1 MLYAIKM
8 FDGTEFQVDA
18 QSATDARGVSAYMYR
33 QQTGKSSHCI
43 KAVPVTMC
51 GPLQLVE
58 SQHA

>member
-18 QSATDARGVSAYMYR
+18 QSATDARGQSAYIYR
-33 QQTGKSSHCI
+33 MKTGKSSHCI

-51 GPLQLVE
+51 GPLKLVE
-58 SQHA
+58 A